1 MAFKTG
7 DAVVHPIRGAGVVEW
22 VEERRWRGD
31 NDVYYK
37 INLLGQPGTK
47 VMIPQ
52 YAAEEIGLRP
62 VISRAKLKDVWGVLG
77 DDPEKLPTDHKARY
91 KMVEE
96 KLHTGNVFKLAEA
109 VRDMAW
115 RRQEKGHLTTTGKR
129 LYDEGVKLLAGE
141 VAAVQGV
148 DVMDAEVQVKTRLRE
163 GIAISV
169 AV

>member
-7 DAVVHPIRGAGVVEW
+7 DAVFHPIHGAGVVEW

-31 NDVYYK
+31 SDVYYK
-37 INLLGQPGTK
+37 IDLLGQPGTK
-47 VMIPQ
+47 VMIPKDV
-52 YAAEEIGLRP
+52 AEEIGLRLA
-62 VISRAKLKDVWGVLG
+62 ISRTRLKDVWGVLG
-77 DDPEKLPTDHKARY
+77 DDPEKLPTDYKARY
-91 KMVEE
+91 QAVEE
-96 KLHTGNVFKLAEA
+96 KLHTGNILELAAA

-148 DVMDAEVQVKTRLRE
+148 DMVDAEVQVKTRLRE
-163 GIAISV
+163 GIAIFA

>member
-31 NDVYYK
+31 CDVYYK

-52 YAAEEIGLRP
+52 DAAEQIGLRP
-62 VISRAKLKDVWGVLG
+62 AISRAKLKDVWGVLS
-77 DDPEKLPTDHKARY
+77 DDPEKLPTDHKVRY
-91 KMVEE
+91 KVLEE
-96 KLHTGNVFKLAEA
+96 KLHTGDVFELAEA

-115 RRQEKGHLTTTGKR
+115 RRQEKGHLTTTGRR

-148 DVMDAEVQVKTRLRE
+148 DVVDAEVQVKTRLKE
-163 GIAISV
+163 GLEVAAAI
-169 AV
+169 

>member
-31 NDVYYK
+31 SDVYYK

-47 VMIPQ
+47 VMIPKD
-52 YAAEEIGLRP
+52 AAEEIGLRP
-62 VISRAKLKDVWGVLG
+62 AISLAKLGDVWGVLG
-77 DDPEKLPTDHKARY
+77 DDPEKLPTDHKVRY
-91 KMVEE
+91 KVVEE
-96 KLHTGNVFKLAEA
+96 KLHTGNVLKLAEA

-148 DVMDAEVQVKTRLRE
+148 DVMDAEVQVKARLRE
-163 GIAISV
+163 GIAVS
-169 AV
+169 AAA

>member
-1 MAFKTG
+1 MAFKAG

-31 NDVYYK
+31 SDVYYR
-37 INLLGQPGTK
+37 IGLLGQPGTK
-47 VMIPQ
+47 VMIPKD
-52 YAAEEIGLRP
+52 AAEGIGLRLA
-62 VISRAKLKDVWGVLG
+62 ISQAKLKDVWVVLC
-77 DDPEKLPTDHKARY
+77 DDPENLPSDHKVRY
-91 KMVEE
+91 QEVQE
-96 KLHTGNVFKLAEA
+96 KLHTGNVFELAEA

-115 RRQEKGHLTTTGKR
+115 RRQQRGHLTITGKR

-148 DVMDAEVQVKTRLRE
+148 DLMAAEVQVKTRLRE
-163 GIAISV
+163 GIAIAA